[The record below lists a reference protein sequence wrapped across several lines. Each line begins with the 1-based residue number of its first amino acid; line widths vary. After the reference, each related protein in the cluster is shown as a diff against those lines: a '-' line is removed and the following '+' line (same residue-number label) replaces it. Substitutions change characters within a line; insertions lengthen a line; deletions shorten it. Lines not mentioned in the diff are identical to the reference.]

1 MELNEKTLDSKE
13 IFHGRILKLR
23 VDKVVLPDGSTST
36 REIVEHSGAVAIV
49 ALDRDNM
56 LWMVRQYRKP
66 LEKVLLEI
74 PAGTLEPGED
84 PLACAQRELAE
95 ETGLRAAK
103 WENVLE
109 YFSAPGFCNEKLH
122 LFLARE
128 LMEGPKN
135 PDHDEFLEVD
145 RVPLEQAYKSIF
157 TGQIL
162 DGKSII
168 GIQHAWWQMM
178 GAKY

>member
-1 MELNEKTLDSKE
+1 MELNEKTLNSQE
-13 IFHGRILKLR
+13 IFCGRILKLR
-23 VDKVVLPDGSTST
+23 VDDVALPDGSTST

-49 ALDRDNM
+49 ALDHDNM

-74 PAGTLEPGED
+74 PAGTLETGED
-84 PLACAQRELAE
+84 PLICAQRELAE
-95 ETGLRAAK
+95 ETGLRAGK
-103 WENVLE
+103 WEKIIE

-122 LFLARE
+122 LFLASE
-128 LMEGPKN
+128 LTIGEKN

-145 RVPLEQAYKSIF
+145 RISLEQAYKSIF
-157 TGQIL
+157 SGQIL

-168 GIQHAWWQMM
+168 GIQYAWWHLM
-178 GAKY
+178 GAK